1 MIHPIGKFERFHFIK
16 ILFCRWK
23 IAKLNKEIRDYENN
37 VLRYD
42 GRREQYHEAVREEQ
56 SGNNY

>member
-16 ILFCRWK
+16 ILFSRWK

-37 VLRYD
+37 VLRFD
-42 GRREQYHEAVREEQ
+42 NRREQYHEAVREEA
-56 SGNNY
+56 NAD